1 MMQENKSEE
10 SIAISVTIVLAL
22 SMFTRIRQRCEFDV
36 QTPRNTKLKSESL
49 TSIWDLGGHLLV
61 IYVIYLE
68 FTWNTYMHIYTH

>member
-1 MMQENKSEE
+1 MYIHLLTKLSQWCHVVHYFQPIMMQENKSEE

-49 TSIWDLGGHLLV
+49 TSI
-61 IYVIYLE
+61 
-68 FTWNTYMHIYTH
+68 